1 MFILFRKTIVA
12 TLNLLQHNSKPVL
25 QNLLTALSCR

>member
-1 MFILFRKTIVA
+1 MEL
-12 TLNLLQHNSKPVL
+12 NSKANPVL

>member
-1 MFILFRKTIVA
+1 ME
-12 TLNLLQHNSKPVL
+12 LNCKHKVNPVL

>member
-1 MFILFRKTIVA
+1 VKTIV
-12 TLNLLQHNSKPVL
+12 NPVL